1 MCSRFWFGIPDRNPS
16 KSNWFPKNRIKIIS
30 RRDLLSL
37 DVLHKK
43 EQKFSIHQFFG
54 PKKNYGSGSGSE
66 TNKKKFTV
74 CGEKKVGG
82 VLALEPSDLVDLLL
96 NLQGLEVVEL
106 RLVRLMVPKGEA
118 LILNNPLS
126 ILFGEK
132 ECGTGRLIVDN

>member
-1 MCSRFWFGIPDRNPS
+1 M
-16 KSNWFPKNRIKIIS
+16 
-30 RRDLLSL
+30 
-37 DVLHKK
+37 
-43 EQKFSIHQFFG
+43 
-54 PKKNYGSGSGSE
+54 
-66 TNKKKFTV
+66 
-74 CGEKKVGG
+74 GG